1 MSGKKFGEGHAAA
14 MARVGL
20 NELRAAVYPGSNI
33 AQPVDLGVFGNATQG
48 EIGEA
53 RKHSEDVVKEE
64 EKSDSPLQQSMRTA
78 ESRSPAP
85 LIPEMGMEK

>member
-1 MSGKKFGEGHAAA
+1 MSGKIGEGHAAA
-14 MARVGL
+14 MGRVGL

-33 AQPVDLGVFGNATQG
+33 AQTDLGVFGNATQG

-53 RKHSEDVVKEE
+53 RKHSEDPVKEE
-64 EKSDSPLQQSMRTA
+64 EKGDSPLQKSMRTA

-85 LIPEMGMEK
+85 PIPTMGMEK